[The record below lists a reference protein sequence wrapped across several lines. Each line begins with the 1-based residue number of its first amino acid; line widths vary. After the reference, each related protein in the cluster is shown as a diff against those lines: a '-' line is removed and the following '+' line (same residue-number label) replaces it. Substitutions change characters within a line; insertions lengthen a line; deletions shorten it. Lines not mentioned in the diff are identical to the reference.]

1 MEKKAEVS
9 KKIVA
14 QVIIEKIQDEKNP
27 REIKTNIIQGYDNP
41 EKIVIKDKKEG
52 TVQRTITDDTLPGG
66 PRERVITY
74 YAPFDKC
81 DREKDYALA
90 WESFS

>member
-1 MEKKAEVS
+1 MAFSPVPFS
-9 KKIVA
+9 P
-14 QVIIEKIQDEKNP
+14 Q
-27 REIKTNIIQGYDNP
+27 
-41 EKIVIKDKKEG
+41 
-52 TVQRTITDDTLPGG
+52 PGG

-90 WESFS
+90 WENFS